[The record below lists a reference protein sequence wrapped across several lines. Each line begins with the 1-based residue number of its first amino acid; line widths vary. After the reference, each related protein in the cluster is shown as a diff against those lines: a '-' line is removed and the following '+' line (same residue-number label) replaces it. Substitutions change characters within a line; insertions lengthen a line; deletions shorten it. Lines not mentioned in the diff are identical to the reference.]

1 LHDILSRGHSVVKRN
16 IHHRGQN
23 CLPFW
28 FLRLK
33 MPATPNFHRRCSTV
47 ANRAAQRTLRFCSTC
62 LGNTGIYL
70 YSEKSGRTLN
80 LSVYDKRLIEES
92 WCALRDKDEVAKQ
105 IFLRVLTSNE
115 KIRTIFDLH
124 TCPDDELEEN
134 SAFQRHVKSLSL
146 FLSICADSLSVS
158 PDRLVSIARSI
169 GEKHVNFRW
178 VSFDAEYWL
187 LMKCAMVEVIS
198 SKQRPKISHLVNTAW
213 NSLLSFVIFEIKH
226 SFLEAQKSK
235 NTKSEDDHNTKQM
248 ASAEIY
254 LALFCI
260 CWNIVEAIKPGKC
273 PAPPEGPAGPAQD
286 ECQQDEDCPGAEKC
300 CATLLGKIC
309 LLPESPTEP
318 VTEFQGVCPDFSYP
332 LKWCATSPCPR
343 GYYCFEKIC
352 CRHTKPG
359 DCPDSMEGIP
369 AGPPCDSDID
379 CESILKCC
387 VIQSRSRCAFPA
399 GFNAGTLSLT
409 NRPPKVTGV
418 PGSKR
423 PSPFFSV
430 PLQNVVAD
438 YQPMPAMYTDI
449 DQWGGDY
456 GELASYPHSYSADYP
471 IAYVGFLF
479 ISAMISSDFTVRVH
493 PVVILSIVD
502 AYERRDSKVTVNN
515 RGVGSLL
522 GYYEKNAVEI
532 VNCYAVKYQA
542 IRDECLFDKN
552 MNKEMFDM
560 NQLANPYT
568 TSNEIHDSDQ
578 TLHDFYMSLVQKK
591 TVGRDNIPVIH
602 LVVDMANTEPHLGI
616 YAFVLYKVK
625 IPQTEDYQS
634 LMLIPVQ
641 LQVVASEAERVAL
654 SSFMLPT
661 DYQKREFPVASD
673 FEQMKRRLSE
683 LLCSMAYLRH
693 YVMNVLEGNIDG
705 DTMVGRRL
713 LQTMKEF
720 QQSDRSLHESVMG
733 SGLKD
738 FLMLAYLTELTK
750 TQLTLQDNIRLVMLK
765 FIITYSAD
773 THCDSHAAVDE
784 GFLKTSIYLYDYC
797 SRGRALIRP
806 SLGLCPKM
814 TDLKNHTWLSEQLEI
829 VDLCFS
835 DSDCTGTLKCC
846 NTSAGATCL
855 YPKLNDIYSTSNETE
870 DEEGVVAYQAVA
882 DKVCPDGTN
891 YLKRCFANTC
901 PESYYCYFEICC
913 KHTKQGSCPA
923 ALPGGGTPAG
933 PHCDNDVECPTI
945 MKCCV
950 INDQNRCVYPEG
962 YAGGTVL
969 LPSAAPP
976 PRPGYP
982 LRPPLSRPFP
992 GPYRPTRLPPYRL
1005 PHPYLPPY
1013 RPHPFRPPPPPPLR
1027 IPPPPP
1033 YPPYS
1038 LIRPLSPP
1046 IIPVRVPYPIRPPY
1060 RPADLYPSYPPF
1072 TNGRPIPYSN
1082 DPLYPLGNALDLQL
1096 EPGEGYNFGSFPFG
1110 QGPEPMDAHKDFNGP
1125 HGGEPDGIGPDG
1137 MPYSADMYGPQELVH
1152 GSPFGPVDM
1161 PFARPEE
1168 KETSAVD
1175 ETNPTAVTDVK
1186 I

>member
-1 LHDILSRGHSVVKRN
+1 
-16 IHHRGQN
+16 
-23 CLPFW
+23 
-28 FLRLK
+28 
-33 MPATPNFHRRCSTV
+33 MPAARNFHRRCSTV

-62 LGNTGIYL
+62 LGNAGIYL

-92 WCALRDKDEVAKQ
+92 WCALRDKEDVAKQ
-105 IFLRVLTSNE
+105 IFIRVLTSNE

-124 TCPDDELEEN
+124 TCPDEELEEN
-134 SAFQRHVKSLSL
+134 GTFQRHVKSLSL

-187 LMKCAMVEVIS
+187 LMKCAMVDVIS
-198 SKQRPKISHLVNTAW
+198 SRQRPKIAHLVNNAW
-213 NSLLSFVIFEIKH
+213 NSLLSIHFWKRRNPKTPKMKTIRTQII
-226 SFLEAQKSK
+226 
-235 NTKSEDDHNTKQM
+235 DHQLYLRKDGSHQISVVQM

-254 LALFCI
+254 LVLFCI
-260 CWNIVEAIKPGKC
+260 CCWNIVEAVKPGKC

-300 CATLLGKIC
+300 CVTLLGKIC
-309 LLPESPTEP
+309 LLPESPAEP

-409 NRPPKVTGV
+409 NRPPKVTGG
-418 PGSKR
+418 PGAQR

-438 YQPMPAMYTDI
+438 YQPMPAMYTDV

-456 GELASYPHSYSADYP
+456 GELASYQHSYSADYP
-471 IAYVGFLF
+471 IAYEMVYL
-479 ISAMISSDFTVRVH
+479 MISSDFTVRVH

-578 TLHDFYMSLVQKK
+578 TLHDFYMSVVQKK

-602 LVVDMANTEPHLGI
+602 LVVDMANTESHLGI

-634 LMLIPVQ
+634 LMLIPVE

-654 SSFMLPT
+654 SSFILPT
-661 DYQKREFPVASD
+661 DYQKREFPIAPD
-673 FEQMKRRLSE
+673 FQQMKRRLSE
-683 LLCSMAYLRH
+683 LLFCMTYLRR
-693 YVMNVLEGNIDG
+693 YVISVLEGNIDG
-705 DTMVGRRL
+705 DTLVGRRL
-713 LQTMKEF
+713 LQTMKEL
-720 QQSDRSLHESVMG
+720 QQSNRSLHESVIG

-738 FLMLAYLTELTK
+738 FLMLSYLTELTK
-750 TQLTLQDNIRLVMLK
+750 TQLTLQDKLLHFVI
-765 FIITYSAD
+765 
-773 THCDSHAAVDE
+773 
-784 GFLKTSIYLYDYC
+784 
-797 SRGRALIRP
+797 
-806 SLGLCPKM
+806 
-814 TDLKNHTWLSEQLEI
+814 HTQL
-829 VDLCFS
+829 LM
-835 DSDCTGTLKCC
+835 
-846 NTSAGATCL
+846 
-855 YPKLNDIYSTSNETE
+855 
-870 DEEGVVAYQAVA
+870 
-882 DKVCPDGTN
+882 
-891 YLKRCFANTC
+891 R
-901 PESYYCYFEICC
+901 
-913 KHTKQGSCPA
+913 
-923 ALPGGGTPAG
+923 
-933 PHCDNDVECPTI
+933 
-945 MKCCV
+945 
-950 INDQNRCVYPEG
+950 
-962 YAGGTVL
+962 
-969 LPSAAPP
+969 
-976 PRPGYP
+976 
-982 LRPPLSRPFP
+982 
-992 GPYRPTRLPPYRL
+992 
-1005 PHPYLPPY
+1005 
-1013 RPHPFRPPPPPPLR
+1013 
-1027 IPPPPP
+1027 
-1033 YPPYS
+1033 
-1038 LIRPLSPP
+1038 
-1046 IIPVRVPYPIRPPY
+1046 
-1060 RPADLYPSYPPF
+1060 
-1072 TNGRPIPYSN
+1072 
-1082 DPLYPLGNALDLQL
+1082 
-1096 EPGEGYNFGSFPFG
+1096 
-1110 QGPEPMDAHKDFNGP
+1110 DF
-1125 HGGEPDGIGPDG
+1125 
-1137 MPYSADMYGPQELVH
+1137 
-1152 GSPFGPVDM
+1152 
-1161 PFARPEE
+1161 
-1168 KETSAVD
+1168 
-1175 ETNPTAVTDVK
+1175 
-1186 I
+1186 